1 LIFVLSCI
9 AQRNFFIPWELST
22 GVKNNN
28 NNNNNC
34 DNVYG
39 AIIMTEVI
47 ARVQPV
53 QLIKM

>member
-1 LIFVLSCI
+1 LIFVLSVI

-22 GVKNNN
+22 GVKNN

-47 ARVQPV
+47 ARVQSV